1 MKTGS
6 GTLNV
11 NAREFTPGA
20 ATVAATQNG
29 APAAGAQNGGA
40 ADVMW
45 SDVGITDET
54 DSSQDWSQWG
64 YSDQVTIPTLA
75 CVVGMWAHHGVS
87 SMFLPVIGALSA
99 KWLVHV
105 NLCSWYV
112 GPCMQHVSACQR
124 GYSDFNK
131 LASASDTATC
141 ASACSGVYAP
151 MAIEQHGFLAHLRLH
166 KDKVFSG
173 NDPWKARG
181 ASAPPAMLLER

>member
-11 NAREFTPGA
+11 NAREFTPSA
-20 ATVAATQNG
+20 APVAATQNG

-75 CVVGMWAHHGVS
+75 CVIRMWAHHGVS
-87 SMFLPVIGALSA
+87 SMFLHVIGALTA

-105 NLCSWYV
+105 NLCSWYL
-112 GPCMQHVSACQR
+112 GPCMQHVSACQW
-124 GYSDFNK
+124 GTLIFTN
-131 LASASDTATC
+131 LHQHLILPL
-141 ASACSGVYAP
+141 AP
-151 MAIEQHGFLAHLRLH
+151 MHAAASTR
-166 KDKVFSG
+166 
-173 NDPWKARG
+173 PWQLG
-181 ASAPPAMLLER
+181 SMVLWHS